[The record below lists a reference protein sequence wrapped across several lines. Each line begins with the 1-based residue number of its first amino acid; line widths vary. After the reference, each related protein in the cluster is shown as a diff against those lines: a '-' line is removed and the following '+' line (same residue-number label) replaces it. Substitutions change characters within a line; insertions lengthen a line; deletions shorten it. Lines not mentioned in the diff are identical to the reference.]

1 MTQFQIQFVFYSI
14 CLFLLGA
21 VVGWLLGWYEFKY
34 LPETEPEDEF
44 EIEEDD
50 TDD

>member
-21 VVGWLLGWYEFKY
+21 VAGWLFGWYEFKY
-34 LPETEPEDEF
+34 LPTMEEDDEF
-44 EIEEDD
+44 EEDD
-50 TDD
+50 ADV